1 MHISV
6 KPLLTLLSVALLSS
20 PISALP
26 TDLTAAIAD
35 APAARA
41 AADVCIKGVY
51 CGSYAGQNALV

>member
-6 KPLLTLLSVALLSS
+6 QPLLTLFSVVFFSS

-41 AADVCIKGVY
+41 TADVCIKGVY